1 MWRHLA
7 PLAAV
12 AVAFPPSRLYSRSA
26 RTTFARSAPV
36 AEEASPI
43 KLLSLDCTGTLFTLS
58 ASIGTLYHRGIT
70 RGLASEF
77 DHVAIPSAAEID
89 ARFGAAFKQV
99 ESRWP
104 NFGAEDDVE
113 AFAWFEAVARGAL
126 AGTPLAA
133 DGAAFDAAFAAVW
146 ELFASAE
153 AYTTFEDARRLLAW
167 ARSER
172 PGLKVCAISNV
183 HEVYRDA
190 VLPRLG
196 LEAYLDF
203 GLYSRVECV
212 AKPDRAIFL
221 RAAARAGVDPS
232 EVLHVGDHPIK
243 DATGARGA
251 GCRALLLDRAGALA
265 PPDGVESI
273 SSLDDVRRLIEG
285 SSSPNASA
293 PETGEHALAESHED
307 EREFSAWLAE
317 SLRDAP
323 GRSAYP
329 AVFDSIEAIIVRW
342 RRRFHGNPRL
352 WKRLMKARLL
362 KEIVEIAPVIAAT
375 QDFIGGRAPGDAPVT
390 LVDLASG
397 KGFLAMFLSEMLPPE
412 RVERIFLVDRAWP
425 LNTNAARADRAAA
438 DGAFDAALLK
448 PQQINPEHL
457 YGSHVDPETG
467 RVVRYADEWP
477 IPLVTSKQ
485 DLKCKSTLR
494 GMRRVL
500 FERAKGPVV
509 LLAVHLCGVLSHRAV
524 DLFNDNPSCKLLAL
538 KPCCLPPMLHAE
550 RDEVFTLGAHSFDS
564 REVCARGSFRG
575 TKWNGPPRKSL
586 EPKFEQWTRHLLAG
600 IEAGEMD
607 DGRKALETSTVQ
619 VQGGFQNTFLFG
631 ERGLATPA
639 LWNGLVTRRRAAARM
654 PRCNDAALQL

>member
-1 MWRHLA
+1 MWSLA
-7 PLAAV
+7 LLAAV
-12 AVAFPPSRLYSRSA
+12 AVAFSPPRDPSRLPRALSA
-26 RTTFARSAPV
+26 GSA
-36 AEEASPI
+36 AEEAPAI

-70 RGLASEF
+70 RGLAGEF
-77 DHVAIPSAAEID
+77 DVAVPSAAEID
-89 ARFGAAFKQV
+89 ACFGAAFKQV
-99 ESRWP
+99 DSRWP
-104 NFGAEDDVE
+104 NFGADDDIE
-113 AFAWFEAVARGAL
+113 AFAWFEAVARAAL

-133 DGAAFDAAFAAVW
+133 DDAAFDAAFAAVW

-153 AYTTFEDARRLLAW
+153 AYEQFEDGRRLLAW

-172 PGLKVCAISNV
+172 PGLQVCAISNV

-196 LEAYLDF
+196 LAEYLDF
-203 GLYSRVECV
+203 GLYSRVEGV
-212 AKPDRAIFL
+212 AKPDRALFD

-243 DATGARGA
+243 DAAGARDA
-251 GCRALLLDRAGALA
+251 GCRALLLDRAGTLA

-273 SSLDDVRRLIEG
+273 SSLDDVRRWLEA
-285 SSSPNASA
+285 SSPNA
-293 PETGEHALAESHED
+293 PQVGERALADSHEG
-307 EREFSAWLAE
+307 EREFVAWLAE

-323 GRSAYP
+323 GRAAYP
-329 AVFDSIEAIIVRW
+329 AVFDSLEAIVVRW
-342 RRRFHGNPRL
+342 RRRFRGNPSL

-425 LNTNAARADRAAA
+425 LNTNAARADRATA
-438 DGAFDAALLK
+438 DGAYDAALLK

-524 DLFNDNPSCKLLAL
+524 DLFNDNPNCKLLAL

-550 RDEVFTLGAHSFDS
+550 RDEVFALGAHSFDS

-586 EPKFEQWTRHLLAG
+586 EPKFERWTRHLLAG

-607 DGRKALETSTVQ
+607 DGRKALEVSTVQ
-619 VQGGFQNTFLFG
+619 VQGGFQNTFVFG
-631 ERGLATPA
+631 ERGPATPA
-639 LWNGLVTRRRAAARM
+639 LWDGLSTRRRVAARM
-654 PRCNDAALQL
+654 PQCDDAAFQLEL